1 MNDLMTSEIY
11 ASAFSKTGDF
21 HYLLDKNGFLIDCNH
36 KLLRFL
42 GFSHIEDKSIGAIYE
57 MMRKQGLWTSEQI
70 QKFQQQDIDVMLSGR
85 ARVEEQAMIN
95 NNGSVLYFEI
105 SRLPLADKSG
115 NALGL
120 LVSLRDMTKQKQ
132 LNTQLRNIKSQL
144 RYSNPL
150 AVSSPVDSDIAPQIN
165 ALKILLIEDNL
176 VAQKAEKTVLM
187 SCKCLTDV
195 VATPS
200 QADELFKPGKYDLV
214 LMDLTLEE
222 GDGYQLTASLR
233 KREQGSNYRVPII
246 ALTGHDPTVVR
257 FNCEDAEMDGILR
270 KPLTIEQA
278 KQLIQRFIRHVDVD
292 VKGLREFKQ

>member
-1 MNDLMTSEIY
+1 MNDLMTSQIY

-21 HYLLDKNGFLIDCNH
+21 LYILDKNGFLIDCNH
-36 KLLRFL
+36 NLLRFL
-42 GFSHIEDKSIGAIYE
+42 GFSHIEDKTIGAIYE
-57 MMRKQGLWTSEQI
+57 MMHKQGLWTSEQI
-70 QKFQQQDIDVMLSGR
+70 EKFQQQDIDVMMSGR
-85 ARVEEQAMIN
+85 SRVEEQAMIN
-95 NNGSVLYFEI
+95 NHGSILYFEI

-120 LVSLRDMTKQKQ
+120 LVVLRDLTKQKQ

-150 AVSSPVDSDIAPQIN
+150 AVSSPEKGTQIN

-195 VATPS
+195 VATPK

-233 KREQGSNYRVPII
+233 KREQGSNFRVPII
-246 ALTGHDPTVVR
+246 ALTGHDPTVVG

-278 KQLIQRFIRHVDVD
+278 KQLIQRFIRHINVD
-292 VKGLREFKQ
+292 VKGLKEFKQ

>member
-1 MNDLMTSEIY
+1 MNDLMTSQIY

-21 HYLLDKNGFLIDCNH
+21 LYILDTNGFLIDCNH
-36 KLLRFL
+36 NLLRFL
-42 GFSHIEDKSIGAIYE
+42 GFSHIEDKTIGAIYE
-57 MMRKQGLWTSEQI
+57 MMHKQGLWTSEQI
-70 QKFQQQDIDVMLSGR
+70 EKFQQQDIDVMMSGR
-85 ARVEEQAMIN
+85 SRVEEQAMIN
-95 NNGSVLYFEI
+95 NHGSILYFEI

-120 LVSLRDMTKQKQ
+120 LVVLRDLTKQKQ

-150 AVSSPVDSDIAPQIN
+150 AVSSPEKGTQIN

-195 VATPS
+195 VATPR

-233 KREQGSNYRVPII
+233 KREQGSNFRVPII
-246 ALTGHDPTVVR
+246 ALTGHDPTVVG

-278 KQLIQRFIRHVDVD
+278 KQLIQRFIRHINVD
-292 VKGLREFKQ
+292 VKGLKEFKQ